1 MRSGPT
7 QRAGRSPM
15 KLFVVM
21 LGILALIVPAGL
33 AAAADDSKVKAATN
47 QVESGAKKIGE
58 GKVGDGVE
66 QTAKGIGNTVVEG
79 AKFTGEKLKESGK
92 AAEPEAKSTWS
103 NLKDT
108 ATSFGGTV
116 KNFFTRLFSN

>member
-1 MRSGPT
+1 MTRLVIVLS
-7 QRAGRSPM
+7 
-15 KLFVVM
+15 VVAL
-21 LGILALIVPAGL
+21 LGTALP

-66 QTAKGIGNTVVEG
+66 QTAKGIGSTVVEG
-79 AKFTGEKLKESGK
+79 AKYTGEKLKESGK

-108 ATSFGGTV
+108 ANSFGTSV
-116 KNFFTRLFSN
+116 KTFFTKLFSD